1 VDSGPLSIHRLELYW
16 AGRES
21 SFVRWHGRIGGD
33 RSGRIVNNTTRQRQR
48 KESEANPDSSWCLQ
62 PLDRELREHAGP
74 GVTVLPFSLELT
86 YKSCVHS
93 IAVFLVN
100 ILYSIGIHEY

>member
-1 VDSGPLSIHRLELYW
+1 
-16 AGRES
+16 
-21 SFVRWHGRIGGD
+21 VRWHGRIGSD

-100 ILYSIGIHEY
+100 ILYSIGIHEN